1 MKDSQ
6 VYTLLAKAMRA
17 QCDHMTTP
25 KCQGSMVCNA
35 AECPVEKLAKEFDER
50 ASYAKREE
58 HDADQLAPDPN
69 LEPVSRKAGA
79 THA

>member
-6 VYTLLAKAMRA
+6 VYTLLAKTLRA
-17 QCDHMTTP
+17 QCDHATTP

-50 ASYAKREE
+50 AHYARREE
-58 HDADQLAPDPN
+58 YVADQLAPREDV
-69 LEPVSRKAGA
+69 ESRG
-79 THA
+79 